1 MATGSQKVKT
11 PTGWNSTRGAWVKT
25 ASNTWKDVDQIYIKT
40 PTGWNNASGQEA
52 TQIPYPYIANGQSPF
67 IRNAQQ
73 PYPYIANAQNPVIR
87 NRQNPYPYIAN
98 AQNPVIRNAQ
108 QPYPYIAN
116 AQNPVIRNA
125 QQPYPY
131 IANAQSPY
139 IAQGRQPS
147 TYQHRSPL
155 TYQNPVSAQE
165 PNIRDARLPIIYQH
179 RSPFTYSHRS
189 PFTYQHRSPFTY
201 QNPVSAQQPNIRDAR
216 SPRAY
221 QNPVSAQE
229 PNIRDARSPRAYQNP
244 VSAQEPNIRSG
255 QTPFTYDARYP
266 ANATYPANGQ
276 TPFTYQAR
284 YPANATYPANGQNPF
299 TYQARQPAIVQSPR
313 NGQQPAIAVGLF
325 QQPYPYTVPFGGGGF
340 EGGCFVAGSLV
351 WLADGSHA
359 PIESIV
365 EGQYVWSW
373 NEDTNMLE
381 PAKVELLM
389 VERICPVYDISLS
402 DGRII
407 QTTAEHPIKISE
419 LQGWGAIDPEL
430 AFKHHEWLE
439 KDITHQLEVDS
450 KLFSMSDAI
459 MYDRADSEDIKII
472 EIKENSE
479 LPVYN
484 VSGVHGNHNYFVNG
498 LLVHNFEA
506 PVIGRGSQK
515 R

>member
-11 PTGWNSTRGAWVKT
+11 PSGWNSTRGAWVKT
-25 ASNTWKDVDQIYIKT
+25 DTNTWKDVDQIYIKT
-40 PTGWNNASGQEA
+40 PSGWNNASGQEA
-52 TQIPYPYIANGQSPF
+52 TQIPYPYIANAQNPF
-67 IRNAQQ
+67 IRDAQQ

-87 NRQNPYPYIAN
+87 D
-98 AQNPVIRNAQ
+98 
-108 QPYPYIAN
+108 
-116 AQNPVIRNA
+116 A

-139 IAQGRQPS
+139 IADGRQPS

-155 TYQNPVSAQE
+155 
-165 PNIRDARLPIIYQH
+165 I
-179 RSPFTYSHRS
+179 
-189 PFTYQHRSPFTY
+189 
-201 QNPVSAQQPNIRDAR
+201 
-216 SPRAY
+216 
-221 QNPVSAQE
+221 
-229 PNIRDARSPRAYQNP
+229 YQNP
-244 VSAQEPNIRSG
+244 VSAQEPNIRSS
-255 QTPFTYDARYP
+255 QEPNIRSAQEPNIRQARQPFTYNYRS
-266 ANATYPANGQ
+266 
-276 TPFTYQAR
+276 PFTYRNPVNGRQ
-284 YPANATYPANGQNPF
+284 PFTYNHRSPFTYRNPVGYQLPFTYNHRSPFTYRNPVGYQLPFTYNHRSPFTYRNPVNGREPNIRSGQNPF
-299 TYQARQPAIVQSPR
+299 TYQARQPAIVRSPR
-313 NGQQPAIAVGLF
+313 NGQQPAIAVGSS
-325 QQPYPYTVPFGGGGF
+325 QQPYPFFVQSPGGG
-340 EGGCFVAGSLV
+340 GGCFVAGSLV

-381 PAKVELLM
+381 PAEVEKLM

-430 AFKHHEWLE
+430 AFKQHEWLE

-484 VSGVHGNHNYFVNG
+484 VSKVHGNHNYFVNG
-498 LLVHNFEA
+498 LLVHNFQSFQPGFNE
-506 PVIGRGSQK
+506 K
-515 R
+515 L